1 MALGDVLNV
10 GQDMLLCISGEGSLQ
25 VFDITSE
32 PDAWTASETVV
43 LSGPTVRH
51 PVPVNICR
59 ACVADIDGDGRKELI
74 VARTDRVLHAY
85 RFSTR
90 PAEATGTGAHRP
102 APPGLTWEAAAN
114 KPSRPHQLTPRC
126 APRQTAMGVRPSAL
140 YLPTSRRGSYRVR

>member
-59 ACVADIDGDGRKELI
+59 ACVADIDGDGHEEI
-74 VARTDRVLHAY
+74 VIPVSYFFDKCAVMAGGV
-85 RFSTR
+85 S
-90 PAEATGTGAHRP
+90 GA
-102 APPGLTWEAAAN
+102 G
-114 KPSRPHQLTPRC
+114 
-126 APRQTAMGVRPSAL
+126 GGPSAPCAAL
-140 YLPTSRRGSYRVR
+140 RFTAP